1 VQYRTYEYILPTFV
15 FAPIVLG
22 SKKFTFDDAALE
34 RVNSLLKVYE
44 GTHKFHNFTVGTSYS
59 DPAAHRYM
67 ISVTV
72 SNGWSESRSD

>member
-1 VQYRTYEYILPTFV
+1 MQYRTYEYILPTFV

-22 SKKFTFDDAALE
+22 AKKFTFDDATLE

-44 GTHKFHNFTVGTSYS
+44 GTHKFHNFTVGTAYNA
-59 DPAAHRYM
+59 PAAHRYM

-72 SNGWSESRSD
+72 SSECSESNSD